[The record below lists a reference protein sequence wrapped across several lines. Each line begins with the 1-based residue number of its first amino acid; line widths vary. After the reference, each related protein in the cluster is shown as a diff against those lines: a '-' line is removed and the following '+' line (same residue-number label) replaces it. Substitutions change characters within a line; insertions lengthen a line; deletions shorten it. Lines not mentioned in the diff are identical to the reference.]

1 MICLKTLHP
10 VTTDSILLDQQRLP
24 QHIAIIMDGNRRWA
38 KRQGW
43 MAVRGHTV
51 GARATRNIIQ
61 ECVTLG
67 IRALTLYTFSTENWK
82 RPSVEVTALMRLI
95 TRNLDRELADMRA
108 NNIQVRH
115 IGRRDGLPDYL
126 LRQLD
131 RSIEATKNNTGLVLN
146 LALNYGGRAEIADA
160 FQTLLRAVQAGSL
173 RAEDVDESH
182 IQAALYTNG
191 LPEPDLM
198 IRTGGEM
205 RISNFLP
212 WQIAYAELWITPL
225 LWPDF
230 KPADL
235 RHAIADFQQ
244 RDRRFGGVKDS

>member
-1 MICLKTLHP
+1 M
-10 VTTDSILLDQQRLP
+10 P

-51 GARATRNIIQ
+51 GARTTRNIIQ

-67 IRALTLYTFSTENWK
+67 IHALTLYTFSTENWK
-82 RPSVEVTALMRLI
+82 RPNVEVAALMRLI
-95 TRNLDRELADMRA
+95 TRNLDRELSDMRA

-115 IGRRDGLPDYL
+115 IGRRAGLPDYL

-131 RSIEATKNNTGLVLN
+131 RSIEETQQNDGLVLN

-160 FQTLLRAVQAGSL
+160 FHALLREVQAGAL
-173 RAEDVDESH
+173 NAEDVDEAR
-182 IQAALYTNG
+182 IGAALYTNG

-212 WQIAYAELWITPL
+212 WQIAYAELWVTPL

-230 KPADL
+230 KPVHL
-235 RHAIADFQQ
+235 RDAIADFQQ
-244 RDRRFGGVKDS
+244 RDRRFGGVKE